1 MRRFDS
7 RMVTVIVGLTFIG
20 TLGIC
25 GTVEASLPPVDFG
38 AKTVLLAETKRL
50 ERNLIQ
56 SAVHTGNTLNRNSS
70 EVEVALVFDRGR
82 IRQGLSEQIRKDER
96 LSANVESLV
105 QPLAASPQLGHAE
118 ADAQKPGHRLQLI
131 SHIAGSHA
139 GVVTRPVTALKRL
152 FFFVYDTVKDAVPA
166 AWRSELKPVPEVEG
180 PDNEK
185 MDLVAW
191 EKRLDKITGVKTS
204 FGTLDFLV
212 DGDEY
217 FPKFFAAVQ
226 KATQK
231 VSIRTYIFDNDDFA
245 LEVADTLRKRS
256 QDIKVKILLDG
267 LGTIVA
273 TGVDPVSL
281 PDKHQPPPSVR
292 NYLSNNSQIKVRQ
305 QLNPWFTGDHA
316 KTVIVDDNRAFI
328 GGMNIGREYRY
339 EWHDLMVD
347 VQGPVVGELA
357 YGFDKAWA
365 GAGVLGDLESLAFSL
380 RKRKENSSGSSG
392 YPIRVLHTRP
402 GDSEIRNVQLEAI
415 RRARNYIFIQNPYFT
430 DDSILCEILKA
441 RQRGVDVRVVL
452 PGGIDN
458 GLVGRSNML
467 AANKMIK
474 NGIRVYLLPGM
485 THVKAAV
492 YDGWACFGSANFDKL
507 SFRVNYEI
515 NLATSHRGAVR
526 DLLDRLFYPDFMVS
540 KELTENVPIKA
551 SDYLLEIVA
560 DQL

>member
-1 MRRFDS
+1 MKQLNS
-7 RMVTVIVGLTFIG
+7 RMIVVVGSLAILGTFGNWDI
-20 TLGIC
+20 
-25 GTVEASLPPVDFG
+25 VEASLPPVDLKVKSVLMAE
-38 AKTVLLAETKRL
+38 AKRFETIL
-50 ERNLIQ
+50 EQSQALSGSNLNQ
-56 SAVHTGNTLNRNSS
+56 NSP
-70 EVEVALVFDRGR
+70 EVEVASNTKPWEMYPGR
-82 IRQGLSEQIRKDER
+82 SEQVRGADNP
-96 LSANVESLV
+96 SANVEPLV
-105 QPLAASPQLGHAE
+105 QTWPASSQKVHVEG
-118 ADAQKPGHRLQLI
+118 DAPEPSHRMQMV
-131 SHIAGSHA
+131 SHIAGSHL
-139 GVVTRPVTALKRL
+139 GVLTRPVTALKRL
-152 FFFVYDTVKDAVPA
+152 FFFAYDTMKDAVPA
-166 AWRSELKPVPEVEG
+166 AWRSKLKPAPKVKG
-180 PDNEK
+180 PDNDK

-191 EKRLDKITGVKTS
+191 EKRLDKITGAKTS
-204 FGTLDFLV
+204 YGTLDFLV
-212 DGDEY
+212 DGEEY
-217 FPKFFAAVQ
+217 FPKLFTSVQ
-226 KATQK
+226 EATQK
-231 VSIRTYIFDNDDFA
+231 VNIRTYIFDNDDFA
-245 LEVADTLRKRS
+245 VKVADTLRNRS
-256 QDIKVKILLDG
+256 QEIKVKILLDG
-267 LGTIVA
+267 LGTIMA

-281 PDKHQPPPSVR
+281 PDSHQPPTSVR
-292 NYLSNNSQIKVRQ
+292 NYLSDGSKIKVRQ

-357 YGFDKAWA
+357 HGFDKAWA

-380 RKRKENSSGSSG
+380 RKRRENPSGSG
-392 YPIRVLHTRP
+392 YPVRVLQTRP
-402 GDSEIRNVQLEAI
+402 GDSEIRNAQLEAI

-430 DDSILCEILKA
+430 DDSILCELVKA

-474 NGIRVYLLPGM
+474 NGIRVYLLSGM
-485 THVKAAV
+485 THVKAAI

>member
-1 MRRFDS
+1 MGRFGCKLMMIS
-7 RMVTVIVGLTFIG
+7 TGLIIFG
-20 TLGIC
+20 VLGIR
-25 GTVEASLPPVDFG
+25 GTVEASLPPEEFG
-38 AKTVLLAETKRL
+38 AKAVLIAETERLGRSLVQLTVL
-50 ERNLIQ
+50 
-56 SAVHTGNTLNRNSS
+56 TGGTLDKESS
-70 EVEVALVFDRGR
+70 EVEVASITKPWEMYPGR
-82 IRQGLSEQIRKDER
+82 SEQNRGTDS
-96 LSANVESLV
+96 LSANVEPLV
-105 QPLAASPQLGHAE
+105 QTLAASPQNGHAK
-118 ADAQKPGHRLQLI
+118 ADVPKPGHRLQLI
-131 SHIAGSHA
+131 SHIAVSHV
-139 GVVTRPVTALKRL
+139 GVLTRPVTALKRL
-152 FFFVYDTVKDAVPA
+152 FFYAYDTVKDAVPA
-166 AWRSELKPVPEVEG
+166 AWRSKLKPVPEVEG
-180 PDNEK
+180 PDDEK

-204 FGTLDFLV
+204 YGTLDFLV
-212 DGDEY
+212 DGEEY
-217 FPKFFAAVQ
+217 FPKFFTSIQEAAR
-226 KATQK
+226 K

-245 LEVADTLRKRS
+245 MKVADTLRNRS
-256 QDIKVKILLDG
+256 HEIKVKILLDG

-281 PDKHQPPPSVR
+281 PDTHQSPPSVR
-292 NYLSNNSQIKVRQ
+292 NYLENGSKIKVRQ
-305 QLNPWFTGDHA
+305 QINPWFTGDHA

-357 YGFDKAWA
+357 HGFDKAWA

-380 RKRKENSSGSSG
+380 RKRRENPSGSG
-392 YPIRVLHTRP
+392 YPVRVLQTRP

-430 DDSILCEILKA
+430 DDSILCELVKA

-485 THVKAAV
+485 THVKAAI

-551 SDYLLEIVA
+551 VDYLLEIVA